1 MRNRVPFAPSTGVFV
16 RMLAGETRLSESALR
31 RTLIKGERLLSVP
44 VEGGKR
50 ALTLEDPRL
59 SDHGRWR
66 EVHLGAW
73 NATYGKTPYFSHLF
87 PQMEAVYRNEALATL
102 GEFNSALLGVIMDW
116 LEPGL
121 LLPELERM
129 KSLHPARFEEVEKD
143 FETKVNYN
151 YSIFDA
157 LFRLGK
163 DTVFAL
169 RGRISDKS
177 DHLKALCVYQEF

>member
-1 MRNRVPFAPSTGVFV
+1 MRDRMPFAPSAGIFCRLV
-16 RMLAGETRLSESALR
+16 AGETRFAETALR
-31 RTLIKGERLLSVP
+31 RTLIKGDTLLSVP

-73 NATYGKTPYFSHLF
+73 NAAYGKTPYFPHLF
-87 PQMEAVYRNEALATL
+87 PQMEAVYRNEALL
-102 GEFNSALLGVIMDW
+102 SLCEFNSALLEVALRW

-129 KSLHPARFEEVEKD
+129 KSLCPIRFEEVEKD

-169 RGRISDKS
+169 TGKIEKIQS
-177 DHLKALCVYQEF
+177 CVYPEP

>member
-1 MRNRVPFAPSTGVFV
+1 MRNRVPFAPSAGIFC
-16 RMLAGETRLSESALR
+16 RLLAGETRFAETALR

-73 NATYGKTPYFSHLF
+73 NAAYGKTPYFPYLF
-87 PQMEAVYRNEALATL
+87 PQMEAVYRNEAQLSL
-102 GEFNSALLGVIMDW
+102 REFNSALLEVVLRW
-116 LEPGL
+116 LEPGV

-129 KSLHPARFEEVEKD
+129 KSLCPSRFEEVEKY

-151 YSIFDA
+151 YSIYDA

-169 RGRISDKS
+169 TGKIEKIQS
-177 DHLKALCVYQEF
+177 CVYPEP

>member
-1 MRNRVPFAPSTGVFV
+1 MRNRVPFAPSAGIFC
-16 RMLAGETRLSESALR
+16 RLLAGETRFAETALR
-31 RTLIKGERLLSVP
+31 RTLIKGDRLLSVP

-50 ALTLEDPRL
+50 ALALEDPCL
-59 SDHGRWR
+59 SDHGRWS

-73 NATYGKTPYFSHLF
+73 NAAYGKTPYFPYLF
-87 PQMEAVYRNEALATL
+87 PQMEAVYRNETLATL
-102 GEFNSALLGVIMDW
+102 GEFNSALLGVVMDW
-116 LEPGL
+116 LEPAL

-129 KSLHPARFEEVEKD
+129 NSLHPARFEEVEKY

-169 RGRISDKS
+169 RGGISDKS
-177 DHLKALCVYQEF
+177 DHLKALCVYQES

>member
-1 MRNRVPFAPSTGVFV
+1 MRNRVPFAPSARNFV
-16 RMLAGETRLSESALR
+16 RMLAGETRFPESDLR
-31 RTLIKGERLLSVP
+31 RVLIKGDRLLSVP

-50 ALTLEDPRL
+50 AVSLDDPRL

-73 NATYGKTPYFSHLF
+73 NAAYGKTPFFPHLF
-87 PQMEAVYRNEALATL
+87 PRMEAVYRNEALATL
-102 GEFNSALLGVIMDW
+102 GEFNAAILEVASGW
-116 LEPGL
+116 LEPEL
-121 LLPELERM
+121 LLPELEIMR
-129 KSLHPARFEEVEKD
+129 SLHPARFEEVEKD

-169 RGRISDKS
+169 KS
-177 DHLKALCVYQEF
+177 DL

>member
-1 MRNRVPFAPSTGVFV
+1 MRNRVPFAPSADLFCRLLV
-16 RMLAGETRLSESALR
+16 GETRFAETALR
-31 RTLIKGERLLSVP
+31 RTLIKGDRMLSVP

-50 ALTLEDPRL
+50 ALTLEDPCL

-73 NATYGKTPYFSHLF
+73 NAAYGKTPYFPHLF
-87 PQMEAVYRNEALATL
+87 PQMEAVYRNEAQLSL
-102 GEFNSALLGVIMDW
+102 REFNSALLEVVLRW
-116 LEPGL
+116 LEPAL

-129 KSLHPARFEEVEKD
+129 KSLHPARFEEVEKY

-169 RGRISDKS
+169 TGKIEKIQS
-177 DHLKALCVYQEF
+177 CVYPEP